1 MKIAHVGLASYYTEG
16 MTYQDNQLAEQN
28 VRDGHEVL
36 YISNAAKY
44 ENGGVV
50 ETGYQDLMTPGGV
63 RLVRLPYVRVLNR
76 FVSGKLRRVTGLY
89 PLLADFAPDVIL
101 SHDLCY
107 WSVRDVLRYKKDHP
121 RVKLYADTHT
131 AACNSGTNWLSLHIL
146 HRMFYRALVQKAL
159 PYLDGYFYVGA
170 GEKAFSRENYR
181 VPESR
186 MEFFPL
192 GGTVFS
198 GEAYE
203 EKRARRRAELG
214 LGPEDLLLIHSG
226 KLDPGKR
233 TEELLDAFAAAG
245 APELRLLVLGSIPPG
260 REAALLPRMQA
271 DPRVIY
277 LGWKPAEE
285 LLEYLCAGDL
295 YCQPGSVSATLQNA
309 LCCGCPAMAYPHEEY
324 RDGLDWGQF
333 LWVRTREDMRAAI
346 EEAAREPGSLAP
358 LRQRAV
364 ACARE
369 LLDYRVLAARLYR

>member
-1 MKIAHVGLASYYTEG
+1 MKIAHIGLASFYTEG

-146 HRMFYRALVQKAL
+146 HRMFYRALVQRRCHIWT
-159 PYLDGYFYVGA
+159 DT
-170 GEKAFSRENYR
+170 S
-181 VPESR
+181 
-186 MEFFPL
+186 
-192 GGTVFS
+192 TW
-198 GEAYE
+198 
-203 EKRARRRAELG
+203 AR
-214 LGPEDLLLIHSG
+214 
-226 KLDPGKR
+226 GKR
-233 TEELLDAFAAAG
+233 
-245 APELRLLVLGSIPPG
+245 PSPG
-260 REAALLPRMQA
+260 RTTASRNP
-271 DPRVIY
+271 
-277 LGWKPAEE
+277 GWSFSP
-285 LLEYLCAGDL
+285 
-295 YCQPGSVSATLQNA
+295 
-309 LCCGCPAMAYPHEEY
+309 
-324 RDGLDWGQF
+324 W
-333 LWVRTREDMRAAI
+333 
-346 EEAAREPGSLAP
+346 AARCSPAKPMRKSGLAGG
-358 LRQRAV
+358 RSWASGRRT
-364 ACARE
+364 CC
-369 LLDYRVLAARLYR
+369 